1 MIPRA
6 CAVAVLCSILAF
18 LLERMGFKSK
28 GLFSSLCA
36 LIIFTSLFDPLSNV
50 FGKLIDLSKLAGIT
64 DAATCAL
71 RAVGLGYTFG
81 LTADLCGGLGEQGLS
96 SVVLLVGRVQ
106 ILLLVC
112 PYFEKIINVGLE
124 LIG

>member
-1 MIPRA
+1 MIARA
-6 CAVAVLCSILAF
+6 CAVAILCSILAF
-18 LLERMGFKSK
+18 LLDRMGFKSK

-36 LIIFTSLFDPLSNV
+36 LVILSSLFDPLSNM
-50 FGKLIDLSKLAGIT
+50 FSKFTDLSKLAGIT

-71 RAVGLGYTFG
+71 RVVGLGYTFG

-96 SVVLLVGRVQ
+96 SVILLVGRVQ

-112 PYFEKIINVGLE
+112 PYFEKIIDVGLE

>member
-106 ILLLVC
+106 ILLLVY